1 MIHQIHLTDLSE
13 QKDVC
18 KFELNVVK
26 LNDELFDPQSNQTN
40 FIMESESE
48 TINVYLNASPLFRSA
63 TVSIDCLYKKFIL
76 HRTELQFDKD
86 KFLI

>member
-1 MIHQIHLTDLSE
+1 MKVVGLNG
-13 QKDVC
+13 
-18 KFELNVVK
+18 EL
-26 LNDELFDPQSNQTN
+26 LDQQSNQTN